1 MADILK
7 GGVLKYGDDINTDVI
22 IPTKFGASIDPDY
35 LGRHCLYNLDENFY
49 SKRRP
54 GDILVA
60 GRNFGCG
67 SSRETAP
74 LAIKGAQISCV
85 VAKSFARIFFRNAI
99 NIGLPLIENS
109 DIAEDA
115 ENGDILEIDFE
126 RSICRNMSKSREYKL
141 NAYPELIRRIFACGG
156 LINYIAGSKDI

>member
-1 MADILK
+1 MDIIR
-7 GGVLKYGDDINTDVI
+7 GRVLKYGDDINTDII
-22 IPTKFGASIDPDY
+22 IPTRFGASVDPDY
-35 LGRHCLYNLDENFY
+35 LGRYCLYNLDEEFRN
-49 SKRRP
+49 KRRP

-74 LAIKGAQISCV
+74 LAIKSAQISCV

-99 NIGLPLIENS
+99 NIGLPLIENA

-115 ENGDILEIDFE
+115 ENGDTLEIDFE
-126 RSICRNMSKSREYKL
+126 RSICRNAGKDREYGL
-141 NAYPELIRRIFACGG
+141 SSYPGLIRKIFECGG
-156 LINYIAGSKDI
+156 LINYIAENEDI